1 MAYNMQDVVTQK
13 QRQKHEFLCEE
24 NHYGEG
30 RKSSLK
36 KKKTKENDKSVLF
49 KQCIV
54 ICGSS

>member
-36 KKKTKENDKSVLF
+36 KKRPKKMIKVFYLNNAL
-49 KQCIV
+49 
-54 ICGSS
+54 